1 MSALTAFAKLSLA
14 TCFALFLLLLF
25 GVALFPDLL
34 AMPVLLGMTWGHLL
48 VIGIHLIPVVLAWT
62 YIRQRSADSE

>member
-1 MSALTAFAKLSLA
+1 M
-14 TCFALFLLLLF
+14 LLF